1 MIEIIKHRRKHRRRI
16 FFNVVKHKGTMIWES
31 MTLMSLGY
39 FFKNYINFF
48 IWYLQDIKNGK
59 KLFSSFSL
67 VASRVD
73 LTKHLSPAHSSSSHL
88 SSSSPACYCS
98 TLGCVSRPSLSLL
111 CTQSLHSLKLMLHSQ
126 FTAGILNWTSP
137 SNKASN
143 LERNLQSKMVAM
155 HVSNSKAVTLVS
167 CTALLCM

>member
-1 MIEIIKHRRKHRRRI
+1 MIEIIKHRRKHRR
-16 FFNVVKHKGTMIWES
+16 FSLMWSSTMIWES
-31 MTLMSLGY
+31 MTLMSLRC

-48 IWYLQDIKNGK
+48 IWYLQDINNSKQ
-59 KLFSSFSL
+59 LFSSFSL

-73 LTKHLSPAHSSSSHL
+73 LTKHLPPAHSSSSHL

-98 TLGCVSRPSLSLL
+98 TLGCVSRSSLSLL

-143 LERNLQSKMVAM
+143 LVRNLQSKMVAM
-155 HVSNSKAVTLVS
+155 HVSNSKAVTLVF